1 MTSGLCAARNPEVTV
16 RDRGVMEKCTY
27 CIQRIEREKID
38 ADADGRP
45 MGEVKTACQQVCPT
59 SAIVFGN
66 IADAESEVSQRKAD
80 PRDYNLLEDAN
91 TRPRTTYS
99 ARIKG
104 GSA

>member
-1 MTSGLCAARNPEVTV
+1 VTV

-38 ADADGRP
+38 ADAEERA

-66 IADAESEVSQRKAD
+66 LADPASAVSRRKAD
-80 PRDYNLLEDAN
+80 ERDFALLDEAN
-91 TRPRTTYS
+91 TRPRTTYQ
-99 ARIKG
+99 ARIRKG
-104 GSA
+104 SRA